1 MAGTNNPHANHAQ
14 GLVER
19 AMRAMARHR
28 AGDLSGAEEDYR
40 AVVGQVQHI
49 GLYAG
54 FGALLLQT
62 RRRDEAARWLRRT
75 LALDPARDAAIEN
88 FGVLLHERGD
98 SGTAETWLRRQLALS
113 PNAPGAMANLG
124 VVLTATGRL
133 PEAIAS
139 LRAACRQQPDNPDHR
154 YNLAVA
160 MDKAD
165 DRSGGLKTYR
175 QALCLEPAHAR
186 ALSNAA
192 LSANLMNLA
201 GEALNL
207 YRHLADVDPRSA
219 SVRYERGTLRLL
231 AGDWERAWED
241 CEARAHI
248 PGLSPPIKS
257 ATRIRRWDGTPMPDG
272 VLALTGEQG
281 IGDVLTFC
289 RFLPLA
295 AAQVKQIVLQV
306 HAPLVPLL
314 QGQIAN
320 MTVQPFGEVIHADAV
335 LPLLSLPKVLGVTP
349 STLPR
354 EPYLSAPPDRVRHW
368 RARLA
373 GGEGRSFG
381 LAWAGNPDYL
391 HDRLRSPRLE
401 PVRRLLDTP
410 GWRPVL
416 LQVGAGRKDLERV
429 SLPPHV
435 LDLGGQ
441 MADFADTAA
450 IVASLDLVITS
461 ETALAHLAGAMGK
474 RTCMMG
480 WLQADWRWMPGP
492 EGKLLWYPS
501 TRMFRQSAFHQ
512 WAGVV
517 DRIQRALT
525 DFSEETWDAG
535 PEAEHR

>member
-1 MAGTNNPHANHAQ
+1 MAGMNNSHANQAQ
-14 GLVER
+14 SLVEQ
-19 AMRAMARHR
+19 AMRAMARHK
-28 AGDLSGAEEDYR
+28 AGDLFGAEEDYR

-75 LALDPARDAAIEN
+75 LALDPARDAAIGN
-88 FGVLLHERGD
+88 LGVLLHERGD
-98 SGTAETWLRRQLALS
+98 RGAAERWLRRQLALS
-113 PNAPGAMANLG
+113 PNSPGAMANLG
-124 VVLTATGRL
+124 IVLTATGRL
-133 PEAIAS
+133 PEAIATLS
-139 LRAACRQQPDNPDHR
+139 AACRQQPDNPDHR
-154 YNLAVA
+154 FNLAVA

-165 DRSGGLKTYR
+165 DRLSGLKVYR

-192 LSANLMNLA
+192 LSANLMNL
-201 GEALNL
+201 GREALDL

-219 SVRYERGTLRLL
+219 SARYERGNLRLV
-231 AGDWERAWED
+231 AGDWKKAWED
-241 CEARAHI
+241 WEARAHI
-248 PGLSPPIKS
+248 PGLSPPIKC
-257 ATRIRRWDGTPMPDG
+257 ATRIGRWDGAPMPDG

-295 AAQVKQIVLQV
+295 AARAKQIVLQV

-320 MTVQPFGEVIHADAV
+320 MTVQPFGDVIHADAA

-354 EPYLSAPPDRVRHW
+354 QPYLSAPPDRVERW
-368 RARLA
+368 RTRLS
-373 GGEGRSFG
+373 GGKGRSFG
-381 LAWAGNPDYL
+381 LAWAGNPNYL
-391 HDRLRSPRLE
+391 YDRLRSPRLE

-416 LQVGAGRKDLERV
+416 LQVGAGRKDLDQV

-435 LDLGGQ
+435 LDLGEEI
-441 MADFADTAA
+441 ADFADTAA
-450 IVASLDLVITS
+450 IIASLDLVITS

-480 WLQADWRWMPGP
+480 WTQVDWRWMPGP
-492 EGKLLWYPS
+492 EGELLWYPA

-512 WAGVV
+512 WADVV
-517 DRIQRALT
+517 DRIQKVLT
-525 DFSEETWDAG
+525 DFSGKNWNAT
-535 PEAEHR
+535 PEAGHR